1 MTTFVILKSCVL
13 ERESLLL
20 QKMSDVVFAVGGV
33 GVGDW
38 GCGCDI

>member
-1 MTTFVILKSCVL
+1 MNQTSKSCVL

-20 QKMSDVVFAVGGV
+20 KQQMPDVVFAVGGV

-38 GCGCDI
+38 CCGCDI